1 MVGDVVEGV
10 RRGVFLMQEEI
21 QSNQGQITRR
31 SSLSPSLPLLSGG
44 LGLDNL
50 LDDLKRART
59 KTFKESAAGSWGI
72 DRVEGGGEDTPWP
85 PRQGKLGALGFERN
99 RSIAILRRLG

>member
-1 MVGDVVEGV
+1 MGNVVEAV

-31 SSLSPSLPLLSGG
+31 PSLSPSLSLLSGG

-50 LDDLKRART
+50 LDDLKRPRT
-59 KTFKESAAGSWGI
+59 KTFKGVSGGFVE
-72 DRVEGGGEDTPWP
+72 DR
-85 PRQGKLGALGFERN
+85 
-99 RSIAILRRLG
+99 